1 MENMGERIKRLREQ
15 KGMTQDDLAQR
26 LGVNKAAISKYE
38 KGIVENLKRSTI
50 KSMASIL
57 NVSPSYLMCL
67 EDERTQ
73 EEKAIAAE
81 AHFLEE
87 LQIRYGKQ
95 AVKMLEMLVSM
106 NEAGQKKALEQ
117 IELLTN
123 IPQYQKGEET
133 K

>member
-1 MENMGERIKRLREQ
+1 
-15 KGMTQDDLAQR
+15 
-26 LGVNKAAISKYE
+26 
-38 KGIVENLKRSTI
+38 
-50 KSMASIL
+50 
-57 NVSPSYLMCL
+57 MCL

-123 IPQYQKGEET
+123 IPMSIIK
-133 K
+133 